1 MIIVRCLFLMLFATC
16 FYGSN
21 ALAADFTAPLASHN
35 FFTPELKP
43 SPDSFKLAKSTF
55 LPETYDDLGLSGSH
69 NTKYGDYIE
78 IRHCFPAYP
87 LKTCPIGAKCDKCP
101 VGPRYRCQS
110 PSILSGENCICPAAV
125 PPKCTNDKCVQRCS
139 SSSSSGWL
147 SHTVCVKTS
156 CEPSPDETE
165 CTIGTLLCDNGCCQN
180 TRKCCIPCS
189 HSITTKP
196 ANSSYVYSS
205 CKDSDGIKNIQ
216 TGWKCNSGYHKVNEA
231 CVKDC
236 NVTNCAG
243 YTLTS
248 CPANATCSSCTKTA
262 ANCSTDGT
270 MYRLDSCAAGYSKSG
285 DACIE
290 KNDTSPN
297 GTTENMKVVV
307 NFAKSCPAGLSFKMT
322 PQGGSAV
329 TCSSSQCYEYD
340 VSNYPYAPDGIH
352 SNETESIVTAGTQIN
367 LSSIPSAVS
376 DIKSVSKKQTYS
388 VSGTTY
394 SFNVN
399 DRATVIAGVGQNTDS
414 GLGAYDFW
422 TLQCD
427 SGLAML
433 GDILYSDMT
442 TGRPENHAAS
452 GKKAIGVVVYDGLAL
467 ALNKSPST
475 LQWGS
480 GDGAS
485 KHNPYLITC
494 TDPSRCKTSGKQAT
508 DNILK
513 YGAENNYSFPAAE
526 YCNDYIVPGTS
537 AGAWWHLPSIAEL
550 NSATY
555 SSTSDARRVV
565 NDTLSLVGGQI
576 LGDDEAYWT
585 SDEAQASGAY
595 MLLGASKWTKPYTT
609 TESLKSRWFSHGKYE
624 SAYVRPFINYKVTY
638 TPLPVLYSDMTTAY
652 EIIED
657 KDPIGVVFDE
667 TRRLAVALDETAFEW
682 SALQPDTDISTDSP
696 LTDFNGA
703 ANTEYYWNNICKKR
717 QVACPPFYYV
727 KNYNVIRSDWY
738 LPAYGEL
745 NEIYNKKTD
754 INETMSL
761 LNATPLS
768 SGRYWSSS
776 QTTGELGMYLLYMPY
791 GQRLYSDEFGGA
803 SVARAVIN
811 Y

>member
-16 FYGSN
+16 FHGSD
-21 ALAADFTAPLASHN
+21 ALAADFAAPLASHN

-43 SPDSFKLAKSTF
+43 SPDAFKLAKSTF
-55 LPETYDDLGLSGSH
+55 LPETYDDLGLSGRH
-69 NTKYGDYIE
+69 NTKYDFNKND
-78 IRHCFPAYP
+78 CSAYP
-87 LKTCPIGAKCDKCP
+87 LSSCPSNGKCTKCP
-101 VGPRYRCQS
+101 VG
-110 PSILSGENCICPAAV
+110 A
-125 PPKCTNDKCVQRCS
+125 
-139 SSSSSGWL
+139 
-147 SHTVCVKTS
+147 
-156 CEPSPDETE
+156 
-165 CTIGTLLCDNGCCQN
+165 
-180 TRKCCIPCS
+180 
-189 HSITTKP
+189 
-196 ANSSYVYSS
+196 
-205 CKDSDGIKNIQ
+205 
-216 TGWKCNSGYHKVNEA
+216 GWKLDSCNSGYTKTGDTCTKKAEF
-231 CVKDC
+231 CVENATTFKNRIPDDYFC
-236 NVTNCAG
+236 TKVTNNPNCSNNPLTNCDKC
-243 YTLTS
+243 YTS
-248 CPANATCSSCTKTA
+248 CYKINCSGYPLDCKTINKAALHIATTEICSSCRNSTTSNCTKTYCKITECESGYK
-262 ANCSTDGT
+262 AN
-270 MYRLDSCAAGYSKSG
+270 AAGT
-285 DACIE
+285 ACIE
-290 KNDTSPN
+290 KDDTCPN
-297 GTTENMKVVV
+297 GYYKSCETGTQGSPEYTEKGTACYQCKPKTTENMKVVV

-367 LSSIPSAVS
+367 LSSIPSTVS

-475 LQWGS
+475 LQWGN